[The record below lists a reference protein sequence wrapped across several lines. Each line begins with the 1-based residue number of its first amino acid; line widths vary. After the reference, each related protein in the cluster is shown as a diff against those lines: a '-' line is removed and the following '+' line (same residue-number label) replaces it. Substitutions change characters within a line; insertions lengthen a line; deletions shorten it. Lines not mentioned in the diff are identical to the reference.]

1 MTNVLVLVD
10 HVEGELKNTT
20 LELITAARAFGTV
33 GAVVVGNPGTTEKL
47 QSALAEA
54 GAETIYAAESDNADS
69 LLVTPSVD
77 ALSALAAPCRF
88 LHW

>member
-33 GAVVVGNPGTTEKL
+33 GAVFVSNPATTEKL

-54 GAETIYAAESDNADS
+54 GAE
-69 LLVTPSVD
+69 
-77 ALSALAAPCRF
+77 SAVPQGD
-88 LHW
+88 